1 MKWPLIEKSSIYQ
14 IGGQPGHRSE
24 EHVFILKSVI
34 AKYRSE
40 GKQIIIQSSDLEKF
54 FDKEML
60 EDAVLTCIKR
70 GANTKACRL
79 WYNLNRNTKIRV
91 RTGAGMTEYTEA
103 GAIVG
108 QGTIGGGLVSQGVID
123 EGIKD
128 NFAPVGGDE
137 LIYGLVP
144 MAPLI
149 FMDDVIH
156 GAETVKDARIANLRM
171 DRTVKQLNLRLNKDK
186 TVCCVMGSY
195 RQRENVRKELT
206 VNPLMCGDFET
217 VLKDKFKWLGQ
228 ILSTKGL
235 ADSVGETISS
245 REGKIRGACLEISQ
259 IVNDWRARVC
269 GGMLTAI
276 VLWESCCIPSLLSGA
291 GTWTEITSAQ
301 EKKLNQIQC
310 WYFKLVLQIGSGA
323 PSASILWDFSV
334 LDMSLR
340 VMKEKVL
347 LVLHIRNLEES
358 TLAKRVYEEQ
368 KCNNWPGLAQE
379 TENICRA
386 LTIED
391 CNSTSMSKGKYVK
404 ILQEA
409 LHKKNEEMLQIFERE
424 NVKELVLKK
433 MAEKSTLRRKTF
445 LKLEIPIEQGLASR
459 HLQGIMQMT
468 KDLQKLTGC
477 AVVRRQGR
485 MSYTWCRDSAK
496 FLEI

>member
-1 MKWPLIEKSSIYQ
+1 
-14 IGGQPGHRSE
+14 
-24 EHVFILKSVI
+24 
-34 AKYRSE
+34 
-40 GKQIIIQSSDLEKF
+40 
-54 FDKEML
+54 
-60 EDAVLTCIKR
+60 
-70 GANTKACRL
+70 
-79 WYNLNRNTKIRV
+79 
-91 RTGAGMTEYTEA
+91 
-103 GAIVG
+103 
-108 QGTIGGGLVSQGVID
+108 
-123 EGIKD
+123 
-128 NFAPVGGDE
+128 
-137 LIYGLVP
+137 
-144 MAPLI
+144 
-149 FMDDVIH
+149 
-156 GAETVKDARIANLRM
+156 
-171 DRTVKQLNLRLNKDK
+171 
-186 TVCCVMGSY
+186 
-195 RQRENVRKELT
+195 
-206 VNPLMCGDFET
+206 MCGDFET

-310 WYFKLVLQIGSGA
+310 WYFKLVLQIGPGA

-347 LVLHIRNLEES
+347 MVLHIRNLEES

-409 LHKKNEEMLQIFERE
+409 LHKKNEEMLRIFAKGKCERISSEKYGRKEYIEKKNIFE
-424 NVKELVLKK
+424 V
-433 MAEKSTLRRKTF
+433 RKTYRTRF
-445 LKLEIPIEQGLASR
+445 GLQAFAGNYANDKRFAKTNWLCRCEEAREDELHLASGQCKVFGDLTEIYSDLTSDEGLVQFFTAVLER
-459 HLQGIMQMT
+459 RDQLDKYLQTPDGGAPTIVGANCVPSGYN
-468 KDLQKLTGC
+468 KP
-477 AVVRRQGR
+477 V
-485 MSYTWCRDSAK
+485 
-496 FLEI
+496 